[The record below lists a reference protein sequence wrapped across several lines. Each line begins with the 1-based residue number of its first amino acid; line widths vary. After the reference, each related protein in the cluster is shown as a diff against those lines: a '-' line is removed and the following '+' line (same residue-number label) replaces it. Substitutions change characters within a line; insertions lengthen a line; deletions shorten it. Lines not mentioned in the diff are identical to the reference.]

1 MKTPVIAL
9 LTDFGEEDFFV
20 GSLKGV
26 IATINPSV
34 PMVDITHHVPSFDI
48 HAGGFI
54 LYAAYR
60 YYPSGTIFLAV
71 VDPGVGTERKILLV
85 ETENYMFVAP
95 DNGVLSLALEAEN
108 TKTLIDVKN
117 TEYFLPVLSSTFE
130 GRDKMAP
137 TAAWLSK
144 GITPSEF
151 GPGVLDYVR
160 LDVQKPRVEKEE
172 ILGQVLY
179 ADKFGNL
186 ITNVPFEEV
195 LRIKKETKEERV
207 VCQVGDKEVARF
219 EPSYSFVDR
228 DELFVLPGS
237 LGLIEIAVREGSA
250 QKRLAAHPGD
260 PVRIFLAKR

>member
-1 MKTPVIAL
+1 MKNPMIAL
-9 LTDFGEEDFFV
+9 LTDFGEKDFFV

-34 PMVDITHHVPSFDI
+34 TTVDITHDVPSFDVL
-48 HAGGFI
+48 AGSFI

-60 YYPSGTIFLAV
+60 YYPSGTIFLTV
-71 VDPGVGTERKILLV
+71 VDPGVGTKRRILLA
-85 ETENYMFVAP
+85 ETSDYMFVAP
-95 DNGVLSLALEAEN
+95 DNGVLSLALEAES

-117 TEYFLPVLSSTFE
+117 TKYFLPVPSSTFE

-137 TAAWLSK
+137 AAAWLSK
-144 GITPSEF
+144 GIAPSEF
-151 GPGVLDYVR
+151 GPGVSDYVK
-160 LDVQKPRVEKEE
+160 LNVKKPRIEKEM

-179 ADKFGNL
+179 VDKFGNL
-186 ITNVPFEEV
+186 ITNVPSGEV
-195 LRIKKETKEERV
+195 HRLKSEIREKRV
-207 VCQVGDKEVARF
+207 VFQVGKKNIARF

-260 PVRIFLAKR
+260 PVRIFLE